1 MEQEQPSSML
11 KEWQS
16 QGWSI
21 SDLDCY
27 SMDIGESA
35 GISEHESAGISEHF
49 DIAIIMLI
57 LIAFF
62 VYGFGAVGRYIG
74 NSINAPGVTA
84 FFGG

>member
-1 MEQEQPSSML
+1 MQPDEKPSSL
-11 KEWQS
+11 LDEWQS
-16 QGWSI
+16 QGWSL
-21 SDLDCY
+21 SDLDGY
-27 SMDIGESA
+27 AMELDESA
-35 GISEHESAGISEHF
+35 GISASGGVSEHF

-74 NSINAPGVTA
+74 NTTNSPGITA